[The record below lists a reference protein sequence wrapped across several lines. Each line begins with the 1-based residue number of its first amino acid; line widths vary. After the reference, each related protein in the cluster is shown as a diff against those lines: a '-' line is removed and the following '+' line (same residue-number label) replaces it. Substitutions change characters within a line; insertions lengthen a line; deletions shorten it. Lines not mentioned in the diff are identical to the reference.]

1 MRSRAI
7 IGLAIAVGL
16 AAPLAFHGQGPVQPR
31 QKAGTQKTGAGLKP
45 EPKQDDEAGVNI
57 RVDATLVLVPV
68 EVSDALNRPVSG
80 LEKENFHVFDD
91 KVEQKIVSFAM
102 EDDPIAVGL
111 VFDVSGS
118 MAHDIPQTRQAAYT
132 FFKTA
137 NPEDEFCMV
146 VLASEAKL
154 VVPLTARPGEIG
166 NQLVFARPGGSTAL
180 LDGIYLGLNE
190 VRKSKKLRKALVI
203 ISDGGDNNSRYTE
216 AEVASAIRETD
227 TLIYAIGVFGN
238 GMGSNYSDQEV
249 LKNHDQ
255 GERRPLV
262 SHHGHAHRG
271 FCGEDYHRPPE
282 PLRAG
287 ILAHQRGQGRALSP
301 PGGKADA
308 SQRTAETERA
318 LEDRL
323 LRGHGING
331 DGGPWS
337 GCEKAPLPRIGRFPS
352 SWRPTHPTSE

>member
-1 MRSRAI
+1 MTSRGI
-7 IGLAIAVGL
+7 IGLAIAAGL
-16 AAPLAFHGQGPVQPR
+16 AAPLVFHGQGPIEPR
-31 QKAGTQKTGAGLKP
+31 QKAGTQKTGAGVK
-45 EPKQDDEAGVNI
+45 EPKQDDDASRVNI

-80 LEKENFHVFDD
+80 LEKENFHVLDD

-118 MAHDIPQTRQAAYT
+118 MAHDIPQTRQAAST

-249 LKNHDQ
+249 LKTMTKESGGRLFPTMGMPIADFAEKIITDLRNRYVLGYAPTNAAKD
-255 GERRPLV
+255 GR
-262 SHHGHAHRG
+262 
-271 FCGEDYHRPPE
+271 YHRLEVKLAPPKGL
-282 PLRAG
+282 PKLS
-287 ILAHQRGQGRALSP
+287 AHWKTGYYA
-301 PGGKADA
+301 A
-308 SQRTAETERA
+308 TE
-318 LEDRL
+318 
-323 LRGHGING
+323 
-331 DGGPWS
+331 
-337 GCEKAPLPRIGRFPS
+337 
-352 SWRPTHPTSE
+352 